1 MIAAIADTHAAIWF
15 VYGDARL
22 SSAAQSVMERAADE
36 GNNIGVSAITLA
48 EVVYLAEKQRVPAST
63 LPRLLEVLLDPGQS
77 LTGIPIDLDIVVAM
91 QRVKRNEVSDLPDRL
106 IAATAL
112 HFGAPIISRD
122 RRIQASGL
130 ATIW

>member
-15 VYGDARL
+15 VYADARL
-22 SSAAQSVMERAADE
+22 STAARSFMDRAAAD
-36 GNNIGVSAITLA
+36 GDNVGVSAITLA
-48 EVVYLAEKQRVPAST
+48 EIIYLAEKQRVPASA
-63 LPRLLEVLLDPGQS
+63 LPRLLGVLLDPAEG
-77 LTGIPIDLDIVVAM
+77 LIEIPIDHDIVVAM
-91 QRVKRNEVSDLPDRL
+91 QRVKRNEVSDMPDRL

-112 HFGAPIISRD
+112 HFGVPVISRD

>member
-22 SSAAQSVMERAADE
+22 SSAAQSFMDRAAAE
-36 GNNIGVSAITLA
+36 GNNVGVSAITLA

-63 LPRLLEVLLDPGQS
+63 LRRLLELLLDPGQA
-77 LTGIPIDLDIVVAM
+77 LTGIPIDHDIVIAM